1 MLREDVDVLGPQ
13 ALDYPVPRT
22 DPLLP
27 PPVYAELRGHP
38 PVRVRMPNGRPA
50 WLLTRYEDVRAALAD
65 PRMSSDF
72 LQPNFPSLNPV
83 PPSPGAF
90 SFVRMDAPDHG
101 RLRKMVTSD
110 FAMRRMRELRPEIEQ
125 MADDLLARMFE
136 SGKPADLVESFA
148 LPLPSMAIAR
158 ILGVPAQRS
167 AVFQQCSRTIAR
179 ADSTAEQASAALAQ
193 LAALLDELATA
204 KQSEPGDDLISRL
217 VHQFEARGELTRFEL
232 LAMGSLLLFAGHE
245 TSANQISISV
255 IHLLQNP
262 DQLAEI
268 RREPQLLRT
277 ALEELLRF
285 ASLKQHDLIRVTAED
300 MEFAGVHMAKGD
312 GVITSQPS
320 ANHDPS
326 VFPDPDRLDIHRE
339 FNRHLAFGHGPHAC
353 PGASLARV
361 EVEVAL
367 ERILHRLPDL
377 ALAVDLDQIPF
388 RHDMLIYGV
397 HALPVTW

>member
-38 PVRVRMPNGRPA
+38 PVRVRMPNGRLA

-193 LAALLDELATA
+193 LATLLDELATA

-268 RREPQLLRT
+268 RREPRLLRT